1 VAESSQMT
9 VPPPH
14 SGNTADPSGVVFN
27 VMRFSVYDG
36 PGIRTTVFLKGCPL
50 HCAWCHNP
58 EGQSFEPSL
67 MLFEERCRRCGDCV
81 PVCPNHGIG
90 DPADGLHVPDGCD
103 ACGTCVEACVA
114 GARELVGRR
123 VTVSEI
129 VAEIEKDVMFF
140 DESGGGVTLSG
151 GEPVAQSVFAEAV
164 LAACRARG
172 IHTALDTC
180 GLASPDVFARVSA
193 QADLVL
199 YDLKLMGAEA
209 HRRFTGAG
217 NDAIL
222 RNLEALAATGKPV
235 IVRFPMIPGVND
247 GEQELT
253 AMADFLRR
261 IGLDRLDL
269 LPWHSI
275 GSEKYKRL
283 GLACPTTDFAAP
295 AAESVE
301 YAAGTLRRAGLRVKV
316 GGAS

>member
-1 VAESSQMT
+1 M
-9 VPPPH
+9 
-14 SGNTADPSGVVFN
+14 VFN
-27 VMRFSVYDG
+27 VMRFSVHDG

-58 EGQSFEPSL
+58 EGQSSEPRL

-90 DPADGLHVPDGCD
+90 DPSDGLHVPDGCD
-103 ACGTCVEACVA
+103 ACGTCVEVCVA
-114 GARELVGRR
+114 GAREIVGRR
-123 VTVSEI
+123 VA
-129 VAEIEKDVMFF
+129 VAELVEEIETDAVFF
-140 DESGGGVTLSG
+140 EQSGGGVTLSG
-151 GEPVAQSVFAEAV
+151 GEPVAQAAFAEAF

-180 GLASPDVFARVSA
+180 GLASREVFARVSA

-199 YDLKLMGAEA
+199 YDLKLMGSDA

-217 NDAIL
+217 NDTIL
-222 RNLEALAATGKPV
+222 RNLEALAASGKAT

-247 GEQELT
+247 GVEELT
-253 AMADFLRR
+253 AMAGFLRR
-261 IGLDRLDL
+261 IGLDRVDL

-283 GLACPTTDFAAP
+283 GLACPTTGFAAP
-295 AAESVE
+295 TAESVE
-301 YAAGTLRRAGLRVKV
+301 AAAGALRRAGLAVEI
-316 GGAS
+316 GGRS